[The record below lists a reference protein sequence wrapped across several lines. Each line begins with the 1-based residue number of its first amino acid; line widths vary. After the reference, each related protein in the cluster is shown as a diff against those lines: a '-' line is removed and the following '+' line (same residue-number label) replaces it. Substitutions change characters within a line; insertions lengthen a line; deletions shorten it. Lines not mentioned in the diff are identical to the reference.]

1 MWPPLPKTS
10 IRVLSLNFVLFDLKI
25 LLRRFI
31 VRMVRMRKGII
42 LVIINFDRILKQN
55 KLNHFYCSL
64 HLNAKTFEN
73 AFFELVKG
81 GKASFKLPISVI

>member
-1 MWPPLPKTS
+1 MWPPLPNTS

-55 KLNHFYCSL
+55 KVNLNNY
-64 HLNAKTFEN
+64 T
-73 AFFELVKG
+73 V
-81 GKASFKLPISVI
+81 

>member
-55 KLNHFYCSL
+55 KVNLNNY
-64 HLNAKTFEN
+64 T
-73 AFFELVKG
+73 V
-81 GKASFKLPISVI
+81 